1 MNEDWKDIE
10 GYEGLYQ
17 VSNKGRVKVL
27 PHLVHR
33 GFCTCICP
41 EKILTPRNNG
51 RGALTVRLSNG
62 SKKTSKEKTIHR
74 LVATAFLENP
84 FDKEEVDH
92 IDGNPHNNNVDNL
105 RWATRIE
112 NVRNPNTIHKNK
124 RIVAI
129 DCWTKQG
136 LYIGKFE
143 TITLASKTTGVP
155 VTTICDMVS
164 ITRQKKLAKGYK
176 YNFIFKAIRKKKNL

>member
-1 MNEDWKDIE
+1 MNEEWKDIE

-33 GFCTCICP
+33 GFCTCTCP
-41 EKILTPRNNG
+41 EKILTPRNNS

-92 IDGNPHNNNVDNL
+92 IDGNRQNNNVENL
-105 RWATRIE
+105 RWVSRIE
-112 NVRNPNTIHKNK
+112 NVRNPNTIHKSK
-124 RIVAI
+124 SIVAI
-129 DCWTKQG
+129 ECWTKQG
-136 LYIGKFE
+136 VYVGGFN
-143 TITLASKTTGVP
+143 TMTLASIETGVP
-155 VTTICDMVS
+155 LSTISNMVS
-164 ITRQKKLAKGYK
+164 ATKRPTGVKGYK
-176 YNFIFKAIRKKKNL
+176 YNFIFKAIRKT